1 MRRHL
6 AKVLLARCVS
16 ALLGRP
22 GLHAGGI
29 A

>member
-6 AKVLLARCVS
+6 AKVLLARGVS

-22 GLHAGGI
+22 DLNAGG
-29 A
+29 AG